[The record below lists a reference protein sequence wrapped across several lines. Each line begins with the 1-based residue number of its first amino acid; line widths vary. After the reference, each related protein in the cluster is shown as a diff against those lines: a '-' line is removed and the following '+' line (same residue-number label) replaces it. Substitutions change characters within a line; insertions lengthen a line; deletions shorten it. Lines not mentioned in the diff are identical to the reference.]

1 MSSVAINVVGLVG
14 SLRRHSLSGAL
25 MRAAQEL
32 APDGLTIE
40 VVDLSALPM
49 YNEDLRA
56 DGFPP
61 EVAAFRQRL
70 AAADAFVLSSPEY
83 NRSVSAVLKN
93 AIDWGSR
100 SPGQCFDGK
109 PITVMTSSPGGL
121 GGALANYHLRQ
132 IFVYLNGQVLN
143 GPEIMVGDAKAKFD
157 ADGRLSDEPTREFIA
172 GHLRRFAEFIAALR

>member
-1 MSSVAINVVGLVG
+1 MSSVAINVVGMIG

-25 MRAAQEL
+25 MRAAQQL
-32 APDGLTIE
+32 APEGMTIE
-40 VVDLSALPM
+40 VVDISGLPM

-61 EVAAFRQRL
+61 PVAAVRERL
-70 AAADAFVLSSPEY
+70 GAADGVILSSPEY

-109 PITVMTSSPGGL
+109 PISIMTSSPGGL

-132 IFVYLNGQVLN
+132 VFVYLNGQVLN
-143 GPEIMVGDAKAKFD
+143 GPEVMVGHAKDKFD
-157 ADGRLSDEPTREFIA
+157 ADGNLADPATRDFLVA
-172 GHLRRFAEFIAALR
+172 HLRRFAGFIEALR